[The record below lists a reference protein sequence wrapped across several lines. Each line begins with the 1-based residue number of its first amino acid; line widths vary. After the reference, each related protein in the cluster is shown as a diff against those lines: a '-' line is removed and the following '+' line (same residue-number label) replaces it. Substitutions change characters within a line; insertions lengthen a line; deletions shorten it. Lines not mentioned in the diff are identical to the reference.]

1 MKKLIGLIL
10 LISIAYG
17 CSTERQ
23 MGDPTHPK
31 EAHKRQKEIQRELN
45 SPKFD

>member
-10 LISIAYG
+10 LISINYG
-17 CSTERQ
+17 CVSQRVS
-23 MGDPTHPK
+23 DPTRQK

>member
-1 MKKLIGLIL
+1 MKRLIGLL
-10 LISIAYG
+10 LIIGFYG
-17 CSTERQ
+17 CNTERQ
-23 MGDPTHPK
+23 IGDPTRQK